1 MILNKYNLPTDA
13 VDKEAPI
20 SPGILKTRREEM
32 GLSQQQVAEGAE
44 LLLKQYQRLEVGERL
59 IENASLKT
67 ALAICAVLRL
77 DPFIFLSGAERLNAY
92 FVTIDKSAPS
102 VMNENAVYSVYLQA
116 MSLFNSKM
124 DYDFSPD
131 NVAIACCTLKD
142 IQKVYAAFTKRYGF
156 FFENRTMDA
165 FRYQLAEAFVGKTG
179 ADSPDHID
187 GILIRT
193 DPPAEFD
200 RPEYYMQIIVHELSH
215 IYCCSNEIKTARVAG
230 GGFYDRYCSGP
241 PSSTAES
248 VTDGQINGGY
258 AVWREFVADFMT
270 GKILSHTHRSLIDIK
285 QDLFELS
292 SNVKAGNQ
300 LAKGSLSRYLSMV
313 FDSAEFVTENT
324 WDQFMEKLA
333 AFGLPFIPII
343 ELIHEQLQ
351 HEKYYEINLDFIKD
365 LGTVYLVES
374 VKNTPMEDLIAF
386 AESFPHR
393 FS

>member
-1 MILNKYNLPTDA
+1 MIVNKYNLTADA
-13 VDKEAPI
+13 VDKRTPI
-20 SPGILKTRREEM
+20 SPGILKARREEM

-77 DPFIFLSGAERLNAY
+77 DPFIFLPGAERLNTY
-92 FVTIDKSAPS
+92 YDFIDKTTPS
-102 VMNENAVYSVYLQA
+102 VMNENAVYSVFLQA
-116 MSLFNSKM
+116 VALFNSKM

-131 NVAIACCTLKD
+131 NVAVACCTLKD
-142 IQKVYAAFTKRYGF
+142 IQKIYSAFTKRYGF
-156 FFENRTMDA
+156 FFENRTMED
-165 FRYQLAEAFVGKTG
+165 FRNQLAEAFVGKTG

-200 RPEYYMQIIVHELSH
+200 RPEYYMRVIVHELAH
-215 IYCCSNEIKTARVAG
+215 IYCSCNEIKTARFAG
-230 GGFYDRYCSGP
+230 GGFYGRYCSGTS
-241 PSSTAES
+241 SSTADS
-248 VTDGQINGGY
+248 ITDGQINGGY
-258 AVWREFVADFMT
+258 AVWREFVADFMA

-285 QDLFELS
+285 QDLFELA
-292 SNVKAGNQ
+292 SNVKAGNP
-300 LAKGSLSRYLSMV
+300 LAKGSLSRYLSMI
-313 FDSAEFVTENT
+313 FDSEEFASENT
-324 WDQFMEKLA
+324 WDQFEEKLA
-333 AFGLPFIPII
+333 TFGLPFISII
-343 ELIHEQLQ
+343 ELIYEQLQ

-365 LGTVYLVES
+365 LGTAYLVES

-386 AESFPHR
+386 AETFPHR